1 MRKSFGGLVVAF
13 SLFISVGVGLASDKN
28 PADYT
33 QNAHVLG
40 TAKHHTPGGTTST
53 YNSQTGQWS
62 HGSYSGATQQETELR
77 IGNMVYTVRGIC
89 KQVEVGH
96 DYPAKVEKNKIH
108 LLLSDNKTCDAR
120 IESAHEA
127 E

>member
-1 MRKSFGGLVVAF
+1 MKKSFVGLVVAF
-13 SLFISVGVGLASDKN
+13 SVFIIGMGLASDKN

-40 TAKHHTPGGTTST
+40 AAKHQTPEGTTSG
-53 YNSQTGQWS
+53 Y
-62 HGSYSGATQQETELR
+62 GSSPAVTEREMELR
-77 IGNMVYTVRGIC
+77 IGNVVYIVRGIC
-89 KQVEVGH
+89 KQIEVGH

-108 LLLSDNKTCDAR
+108 FLLSDNKTCDAR
-120 IESAHEA
+120 IESTHEA